1 MGWIYVLVTI
11 SFTTIGQL
19 LVKWKLS
26 QAGPMPSEPGQ
37 MLLFLVQQLLSVP
50 IILGFASAF
59 IAALSWMATL
69 TKFEL
74 NFIYPFMSLCF
85 PLTMILSGFL
95 LGEGL
100 GWSKMIGT
108 GVIMIGLFILTR

>member
-1 MGWIYVLVTI
+1 MGWIYVLMTI

-19 LVKWKLS
+19 LFKWHLN
-26 QAGPMPSEPGQ
+26 QVGPMPSTPRPILVFLIRQ
-37 MLLFLVQQLLSVP
+37 LFSIP

-59 IAALSWMATL
+59 IAALSWMAAL
-69 TKFEL
+69 TKFQL

-95 LGEGL
+95 LGEEL
-100 GWSKMIGT
+100 NLSKIVGT
-108 GVIMIGLFILTR
+108 AVVLLGLFILTR